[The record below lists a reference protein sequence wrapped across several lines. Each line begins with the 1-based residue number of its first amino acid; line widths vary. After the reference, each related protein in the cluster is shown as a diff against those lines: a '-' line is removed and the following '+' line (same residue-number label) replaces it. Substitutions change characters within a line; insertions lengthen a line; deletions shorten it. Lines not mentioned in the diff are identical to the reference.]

1 MTLEQRIIA
10 LAQAIGVDIK
20 AQASQ
25 RIEYATGL
33 WTPSVQNATGYQSRA
48 GRYTRIGQQ
57 VFLEGE
63 FQLDSTKT
71 GGFLIEGLPYPAH
84 PEAPAGGI
92 HVHQYQTARAFAA
105 VTGEIIPGT
114 STFQVLAATGPS
126 TSLSTYANT
135 FGKTGALSFSGH
147 YTIA

>member
-10 LAQAIGVDIK
+10 LAQAIGMDIK

-33 WTPSVQNATGYQSRA
+33 WTPSVQNATGYQSRS

-57 VFLEGE
+57 VFIEGT
-63 FQLDSTKT
+63 FQLDSSKT
-71 GGFLIEGLPYPAH
+71 GGGLIEGLPYPAH

-92 HVHQYQTARAFAA
+92 HIHQYQTARAFAA
-105 VTGEIIPGT
+105 VTGEIMPGA
-114 STFQVLAATGPS
+114 STIQILAATGPS

>member
-20 AQASQ
+20 AQAAQ
-25 RIEYATGL
+25 RIVYETGI

-57 VFLEGE
+57 VFIEGA
-63 FQLDSTKT
+63 FQIDSRKVE
-71 GGFLIEGLPYPAH
+71 GALIEGLPYPAH
-84 PEAPAGGI
+84 PDGPAGGI

-105 VTGEIIPGT
+105 VTGEIMPGT
-114 STFQVLAATGPS
+114 STIQVLAATGPS
-126 TSLSTYANT
+126 TSLSPYANT
-135 FGKTGALSFSGH
+135 FGKTGSLSFSGH